1 LIAGDCGADS
11 KSTCP
16 RTRRTEREIFELH
29 YLSGFEAGEI
39 AMIRKQPKA
48 EIESL
53 INKIQLRLREFMRR
67 AAR

>member
-1 LIAGDCGADS
+1 
-11 KSTCP
+11 
-16 RTRRTEREIFELH
+16 
-29 YLSGFEAGEI
+29 
-39 AMIRKQPKA
+39 MIRKQPKA